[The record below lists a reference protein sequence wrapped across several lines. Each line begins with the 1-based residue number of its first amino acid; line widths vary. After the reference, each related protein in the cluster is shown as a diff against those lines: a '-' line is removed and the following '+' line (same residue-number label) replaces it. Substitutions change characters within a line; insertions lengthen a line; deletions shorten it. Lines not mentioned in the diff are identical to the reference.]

1 VNTNN
6 LRGPVLVMLVSWLS
20 CSISFSQ
27 NQPTTLP
34 PSMPN
39 TVSSFFYKHQAAFRM
54 QSSPFGS
61 PSPDSPQDSHDGVV
75 VRSFKRFGKDQAEI
89 YSAPFRLRNLKWDA
103 LVLAGTAGLI
113 ATDRRA
119 SRALPNSHLS
129 LSRNL
134 SNASLVGT
142 SAALGGLWIYGMK
155 THNEHANETGELTL
169 ESLAN
174 TFTVYTL
181 TQFLSG
187 RERPR
192 EGTGNGRFWI
202 HNGFDG
208 SFPAGHP
215 MFTWAMATVA
225 AHEYPRPWVELLAY
239 GAATTVSVT
248 RYTARLHYP
257 SDVVVGSLLGYLVG
271 THIFHSHCTA
281 LSDACHPHHSTL
293 SKMLA
298 ILR

>member
-1 VNTNN
+1 MNTKNV
-6 LRGPVLVMLVSWLS
+6 RGPVLVMLAPLL
-20 CSISFSQ
+20 CCGISSSQ
-27 NQPTTLP
+27 NQPTIKP
-34 PSMPN
+34 PSLPDAC
-39 TVSSFFYKHQAAFRM
+39 SSVFCRHDPAFRL
-54 QSSPFGS
+54 QTSSLGS
-61 PSPDSPQDSHDGVV
+61 PSPDNPQESGDGTIKRAV
-75 VRSFKRFGKDQAEI
+75 KRFGKDQAGI
-89 YSAPFRLRNLKWDA
+89 YSAPFRVRNLKWDA
-103 LVLAGTAGLI
+103 LVLAVTAGLI
-113 ATDRRA
+113 ATDRQA
-119 SRALPNSHLS
+119 SRALPNSHPD

-142 SAALGGLWIYGMK
+142 GAALGGLWIYGMK
-155 THNEHANETGELTL
+155 THNDHANETGELTL

-181 TQFLSG
+181 AQFLAG
-187 RERPR
+187 RERPK

-202 HNGFDG
+202 HNGLNS

-257 SDVVVGSLLGYLVG
+257 SDVVVGSLFGYLIG
-271 THIFHSHCTA
+271 THIFHSHCNA
-281 LSDACHPHHSTL
+281 LSDACHPHHSTM